1 MALGLIAVFSVILY
15 RTIGGGGKTVRTGR
29 EADITVPAAAGAQIL
44 SSSLDNGALAMVVED
59 GAGRSVVVVDVASGA
74 VLARVRLVSG
84 PVAPAP

>member
-15 RTIGGGGKTVRTGR
+15 RTIGGGGKAVHAGR

-44 SSSLDNGALAMVVED
+44 SASLDGGALSMLVED
-59 GAGRSVVVVDVASGA
+59 GAGRSVVVVDTASGA